1 MTALEAVRLALQV
14 LAAQKLK
21 SAFSAIGVFI
31 GVTFLIGAWSI
42 VNGMNRYMTE
52 KFAGTLVGVN
62 TFHVRRRPNFTPTVS
77 DSTSRSW
84 ARRPRITFEDA
95 DAVTNG
101 ITLPVLTAWWSEDR
115 GAVAYG
121 RRLAKD
127 VSLQGATE
135 RYFEIRN
142 IKIQEGR
149 AFTPQEAR
157 AGSAV
162 LVMGYDDAGG
172 RHHAQP
178 APPASAPGRQL
189 RARDIGRGARFLGKD
204 QPHPARR
211 GPRAGADRAGGRRDR
226 HHEHHAHGR
235 GGAHPGDR
243 PSQVARRAPP
253 RHPAAV
259 PRRIGHAGP

>member
-1 MTALEAVRLALQV
+1 MPLLEAVRLALQMI
-14 LAAQKLK
+14 AAQKLK

-162 LVMGYDDAGG
+162 LVMGYDLAERLFETQD
-172 RHHAQP
+172 P
-178 APPASAPGRQL
+178 
-189 RARDIGRGARFLGKD
+189 IGKSVRIHGIPYRVIGVAE
-204 QPHPARR
+204 RR
-211 GPRAGADRAGGRRDR
+211 GNLFGISLDKFVVAPANRR
-226 HHEHHAHGR
+226 
-235 GGAHPGDR
+235 
-243 PSQVARRAPP
+243 SSAR
-253 RHPAAV
+253 
-259 PRRIGHAGP
+259 